1 MSILLHFTDP
11 IDYHYC
17 SPSLFTN
24 RSSLASSSTSP
35 SSLREISGFFF
46 ARLEKKNHQ
55 QYTTTVQNLFT
66 YKTLQDVFST
76 DTGDPSVSIQ
86 LGFVPCMTSPSVD
99 TLISKLDHWL
109 SLLDSVRSSFQTQV
123 SLLDSALS
131 NLALNQQQ
139 VRQNLHSVQETIAN
153 QLAEVLGEISD
164 LNLAR
169 NLLVTSLPSTEDYE
183 GYEYIFRLSDH
194 STNLNH
200 RAAYYQELSDL
211 FDSIYNYLYCN

>member
-1 MSILLHFTDP
+1 
-11 IDYHYC
+11 
-17 SPSLFTN
+17 
-24 RSSLASSSTSP
+24 
-35 SSLREISGFFF
+35 
-46 ARLEKKNHQ
+46 
-55 QYTTTVQNLFT
+55 
-66 YKTLQDVFST
+66 
-76 DTGDPSVSIQ
+76 
-86 LGFVPCMTSPSVD
+86 MTSPSVD

-211 FDSIYNYLYCN
+211 VDSIYNYLYCN

>member
-1 MSILLHFTDP
+1 
-11 IDYHYC
+11 
-17 SPSLFTN
+17 
-24 RSSLASSSTSP
+24 
-35 SSLREISGFFF
+35 
-46 ARLEKKNHQ
+46 
-55 QYTTTVQNLFT
+55 
-66 YKTLQDVFST
+66 
-76 DTGDPSVSIQ
+76 
-86 LGFVPCMTSPSVD
+86 MTSPSVD